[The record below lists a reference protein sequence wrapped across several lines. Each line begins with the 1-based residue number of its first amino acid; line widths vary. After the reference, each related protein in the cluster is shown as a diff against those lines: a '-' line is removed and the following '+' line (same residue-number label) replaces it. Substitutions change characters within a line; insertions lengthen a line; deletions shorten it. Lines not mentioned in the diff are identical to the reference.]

1 MRESHRLTVILPL
14 LVEALASLYKDK
26 STRGRILI

>member
-14 LVEALASLYKDK
+14 LVEALASLYK
-26 STRGRILI
+26 LISLPGVEF